1 MNGFS
6 HPWAQATRTRALMA
20 ISLMAVIA
28 GLIGGCQGVS
38 GPLGGLGADVAAET
52 GEDAALVRVAACW
65 SSLPLVSELTSEYGR
80 QNPRTAFDIVSVQAD
95 VARDLL
101 ATGQADVAVVS
112 ADPAAGADDGTGL
125 VARVLAVDAVA
136 VVAHP
141 SLGIGELSAGQ
152 VAALYAGEYLR
163 WDELGGPA
171 EAVEV
176 LVQAP
181 EAVERA
187 VFERALMGNK
197 EVSSFA
203 LVVPHDRAVIEYVA
217 EHPGAIGYVS
227 NAYVDER
234 VCAVAIDGH
243 RPTAA
248 DMRSGQY
255 PLGYSLI
262 LLTNPDGAREA
273 ERWAV
278 YSLGNRGRQVVE
290 RRYTVPR

>member
-6 HPWAQATRTRALMA
+6 PPWARAARVPVLMA
-20 ISLMAVIA
+20 ISLMVVIA
-28 GLIGGCQGVS
+28 GLVGGCQGTS
-38 GPLGGLGADVAAET
+38 GPLAGLGADVAAET
-52 GEDAALVRVAACW
+52 GDEAALVRVAACW
-65 SSLPLVSELTSEYGR
+65 SALPLVSELTSEYGR
-80 QNPRTAFDIVSVQAD
+80 QNPRTAFDVVSVQAD
-95 VARDLL
+95 VARDLV
-101 ATGQADVAVVS
+101 ATGQADVAVVD
-112 ADPAAGADDGTGL
+112 ADPAAATGDSAGL
-125 VARVLAVDAVA
+125 VARSLAVDAVA

-141 SLGIGELSAGQ
+141 SLGMGELSAGQ

-181 EAVERA
+181 GAIERA

-197 EVSSFA
+197 VVSSFA
-203 LVVPHDRAVIEYVA
+203 VVVPHDRAVIEYVA

-234 VCAVAIDGH
+234 VCVVAVDGH
-243 RPTAA
+243 RPTATEL
-248 DMRSGQY
+248 RSGRY
-255 PLGYSLI
+255 PLGYPLM
-262 LLTNPDGAREA
+262 LLTTPDGAREA
-273 ERWAV
+273 ERWAA

-290 RRYTVPR
+290 RRYAVPR